1 MNPQRWDRIGE
12 IYHSAL
18 PLDQS
23 ERGAFV
29 TNACS
34 GDSALQQEVESLLKA
49 DESSGDFL
57 ETGVFEVALRI
68 LMDSSK
74 SVETVVS
81 SDHQGPD
88 KLVGTVLSERYL
100 IERQLGHGGMGT
112 VYLAHDHKLH
122 NKPVVVKVL
131 LEKSLKNE
139 WVRLKF
145 QQEKEALARVDH
157 PGVVGILDTGELPDG
172 EPYIVMQYVDGISLR
187 DAIKAQPEG
196 IDFERVASI
205 VKQAGSALSAVHER
219 KIYHRDLKPENIML
233 QRLGR
238 GEEQVKILD
247 FGVAKV
253 KESLIASSSMT
264 GALSAGTVSYMS
276 PEQLLI
282 QKASAAS
289 DIYSLGVIAYEMV
302 TGRRPFKAETA
313 PHLAEMQRKGV
324 RAKPTDLRPLLSE
337 EAERIILRALAYEPQ
352 ARYQNAAE
360 FGAALAS
367 ALLNEEETF
376 KLLPTEKEDLP
387 PTQLSIDRNLPGP
400 DTYPQTNQ
408 TIVTPFEPARPHTF
422 QQPVLPVEQ
431 ESPKRRWPRVA
442 GVLVVV
448 LALAF
453 GAYWIIAKRQSLF
466 GSGSKT
472 TPVNPVAQRS
482 LAYSLTVQKMRD
494 GKPYKEPFESSG
506 QEIFENGY
514 KFRLNVSSPQTGYLY
529 VFNEGAP
536 EKDNTDFTI
545 IYPTPLTNKGSA
557 KLDANQTIQTNW
569 NTFAGETGTE
579 RFWIVWSA
587 AVVTQLESARDEAFE
602 NKEGAITDAAMVRT
616 VKEFFAKHSD
626 PKPETTKD
634 TMKKQTDVRGN
645 GDLLVKLIEL
655 EHR

>member
-1 MNPQRWDRIGE
+1 MNPQRWNRIGE

-18 PLDQS
+18 LLGQS
-23 ERGAFV
+23 ERAGFV
-29 TNACS
+29 TSACS
-34 GDSALQQEVESLLKA
+34 GDLTLQQEVESLLKA

-57 ETGVFEVALRI
+57 ETGVFEVGLKI
-68 LMDSSK
+68 LMDNSK

-81 SDHQGPD
+81 SDHLGAD
-88 KLVGTVLSERYL
+88 KLIGTVLNERYL

-157 PGVVGILDTGELPDG
+157 PGVVGILDTDELPDG

-205 VKQAGSALSAVHER
+205 VKQAGSALGAVHER

-264 GALSAGTVSYMS
+264 GGLSAGTVSYMS

-337 EAERIILRALAYEPQ
+337 EAQRIILMALAYEPQ

-367 ALLNEEETF
+367 ALLNEEETL
-376 KLLPTEKEDLP
+376 KLLPTEKVDLP
-387 PTQLSIDRNLPGP
+387 PTQISIDPILPGP
-400 DTYPQTNQ
+400 DPTPQLPN
-408 TIVTPFEPARPHTF
+408 TIVTPFEPAPPHSF

-431 ESPKRRWPRVA
+431 ESPRRRWPMLA
-442 GVLVVV
+442 GALVIV

-453 GAYWIIAKRQSLF
+453 GVYWIISKRQSLF
-466 GSGSKT
+466 GSGAKT
-472 TPVNPVAQRS
+472 TPVNPVTQRS
-482 LAYSLTVQKMRD
+482 LVYSLTVQKMRD
-494 GKPYKEPFESSG
+494 GKPYQEPFQSSG

-514 KFRLNVSSPQTGYLY
+514 KFRLNLSSPQPGYLY

-536 EKDNTDFTI
+536 EKDKTEFTI

-557 KLDANQTIQTNW
+557 KLDANQAIQTSW
-569 NTFAGETGTE
+569 NRFEGKTGPE
-579 RFWIVWSA
+579 HFWIVWSA
-587 AVVTQLESARDEAFE
+587 TEVSELESARDEAFKS
-602 NKEGAITDAAMVRT
+602 NEGAIADAVMVGK
-616 VKEFFAKHSD
+616 VKDFLTKHSD
-626 PKPETTKD
+626 PKPDATKD
-634 TMKKQTDVRGN
+634 TAKQQTDVRAN
-645 GDLLVKLIEL
+645 GELLVKLVEL